1 MGKTVDVIIP
11 VEAELAGK
19 LADPAMRARVAA
31 VVNHELRFDR
41 EAFVRELGSALK
53 ECQDAAREAG
63 LTEEMIE
70 AELAAYNAERRH
82 E

>member
-1 MGKTVDVIIP
+1 MRRVGAVPRLWCMGKTVDVIIP

-41 EAFVRELGSALK
+41 EAFVRELGV
-53 ECQDAAREAG
+53 R
-63 LTEEMIE
+63 
-70 AELAAYNAERRH
+70 
-82 E
+82 

>member
-1 MGKTVDVIIP
+1 M
-11 VEAELAGK
+11 
-19 LADPAMRARVAA
+19 
-31 VVNHELRFDR
+31 
-41 EAFVRELGSALK
+41 K